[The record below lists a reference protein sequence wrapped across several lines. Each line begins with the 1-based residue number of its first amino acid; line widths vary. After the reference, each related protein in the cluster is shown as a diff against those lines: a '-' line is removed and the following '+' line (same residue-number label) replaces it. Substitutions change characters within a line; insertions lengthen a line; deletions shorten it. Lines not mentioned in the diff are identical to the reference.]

1 VSENSYGKFLAT
13 NAPNQYPGKPQTTNP
28 VTNAAAILTLTPIS
42 NEKIRS
48 FDSESLLTIVVNN
61 STNKRGQPTARQTG
75 EVDRGRLGSRIEPTD
90 DELHARAVGAVLVE
104 GGPVVVPSRGLTIDD
119 SRLGVT
125 STFARTQVAQWKCMT
140 LKAV

>member
-1 VSENSYGKFLAT
+1 VQGDR
-13 NAPNQYPGKPQTTNP
+13 Q
-28 VTNAAAILTLTPIS
+28 AAAVRLV
-42 NEKIRS
+42 
-48 FDSESLLTIVVNN
+48 D
-61 STNKRGQPTARQTG
+61 

-90 DELHARAVGAVLVE
+90 AELHARAVGAVLVE
-104 GGPVVVPSRGLTIDD
+104 GGPVGVSSRGVTMDD